1 MPIVSSG
8 AKGETALLMGNDAIA
23 RGALEAGVR
32 VVAGYPGTPSSE
44 IIQTLAGVA
53 SDHGL
58 YVEWSVNEKVGLEV
72 AAAGSFAELRSMAVM
87 KQVGVNVASDF
98 LLHLAECGTRAGLV
112 LITCEDPGGLS
123 STNEGDSRHY
133 AKMMEFPLVEPGNF
147 QEAKDMAAW
156 SFELS
161 EKIRN
166 VVMFRSVTRMSH
178 ASGNV
183 VLGELSSSLM
193 APSQPKA
200 RFQFDGD
207 FMDQMSGP
215 VVTFPGMVDAMHN
228 RQLEKLAM
236 AREIFETSPFNT
248 YTGPEKPELLIIT
261 SSAANLYTREALDLL
276 DLEEQ
281 VGLLKLGTTWPLPPR
296 LLAKHLKASE
306 KIFIIEEGMPF
317 MEDNVK
323 ALWTEQGPEAGT
335 KQFFGRKNGPLPP
348 TNELNPD
355 LVAQG
360 LVEILGLPAPS
371 LDKTYGERANEFA
384 KTHAPFRAM
393 TFCPGCPHRASYWL
407 INSALKQDNRNGF
420 VCGDIGCYTMG
431 AISCGFNTLKTSHAM
446 GSGTGVAS
454 GFGKLNRFGFDQP
467 VMAISGDSTF
477 FHAVMPALVN
487 AVHNQADMI
496 LVVVDN
502 SGTAMTGFQPHPGT
516 LTDAGG
522 GALPALD
529 IARICQA
536 MDINV
541 TIADPF
547 EMESTE
553 KALLEL
559 LDDEGGVRVLILRQA
574 CALSPGKKGKRL
586 FDMAVDEA
594 SCLAEDCGC
603 NRLCT
608 RIFGCPG
615 LIWDPEAKKTRI
627 DEVICVGCGVCASIC
642 PTGAITKQEV
652 PR

>member
-1 MPIVSSG
+1 MSIVSTG
-8 AKGETALLMGNDAIA
+8 AMGETALLMGNDAIA

-44 IIQTLAGVA
+44 IIQTLADVA
-53 SDHGL
+53 PDHGL
-58 YVEWSVNEKVGLEV
+58 YVEWSANEKVGLEV
-72 AAAGSFAELRSMAVM
+72 AASGSFAQLRSLAVM

-98 LLHLAECGTRAGLV
+98 LLHLAEYGTRAGLV

-161 EKIRN
+161 EKLRN

-183 VLGELSSSLM
+183 VLGRITPG
-193 APSQPKA
+193 PSKA
-200 RFQFDGD
+200 RFRFDGD
-207 FMDQMSGP
+207 IMNQMEGP
-215 VVTFPGMVDAMHN
+215 VITFPGMVDPMHR

-248 YTGPEKPELLIIT
+248 YTGPDHPELLLIT
-261 SSAANLYTREALDLL
+261 SSAAYLYSLEAIDLL
-276 DLEEQ
+276 GLEDR

-306 KIFIIEEGMPF
+306 KVIIIEEGMPF
-317 MEDNVK
+317 LEDNVK
-323 ALWTEQGPEAGT
+323 ALWTELGPEAGS
-335 KQFFGRKNGPLPP
+335 QRFFGRKDGPLPP

-355 LVAQG
+355 LVARA
-360 LVEILGLPAPS
+360 LAEILGMLAPAS
-371 LDKTYGERANEFA
+371 DQAYRERAGELA

-407 INSALKQDNRNGF
+407 INSALKQDNRDGF

-431 AISCGFNTLKTSHAM
+431 AIGCGFNTLKTSHAM

-454 GFGKLNRFGFDQP
+454 GFGKLDRFGFDQP
-467 VMAISGDSTF
+467 VMAVCGDSTF

-487 AVHNQADMI
+487 AVHNQANMI

-502 SGTAMTGFQPHPGT
+502 SGTAMTGFQPHPGS
-516 LTDAGG
+516 LSDAGG

-529 IARICQA
+529 IARICEA
-536 MDINV
+536 MGV
-541 TIADPF
+541 KVVIADPF
-547 EMESTE
+547 EMEATE
-553 KALLEL
+553 KILLDL

-574 CALSPGKKGKRL
+574 CALSPGKKGKRQ
-586 FDMAVDEA
+586 FDMTVDETV
-594 SCLAEDCGC
+594 CLAEECGC

-627 DEVICVGCGVCASIC
+627 DEVICVGCGVCADIC
-642 PTGAITKQEV
+642 PTGAISRKEV
-652 PR
+652 A

>member
-1 MPIVSSG
+1 MSIVSTG

-23 RGALEAGVR
+23 RGALEAGIR

-44 IIQTLAGVA
+44 IIQTLADVA

-58 YVEWSVNEKVGLEV
+58 YVEWSANEKVGLEV
-72 AAAGSFAELRSMAVM
+72 AASGSFAQLRSMAVM

-98 LLHLAECGTRAGLV
+98 LLHLAEYGTRAGLV

-133 AKMMEFPLVEPGNF
+133 AKMMEFPLVEPGDF

-161 EKIRN
+161 EKVRN

-183 VLGELSSSLM
+183 VLGGIKPGSS
-193 APSQPKA
+193 KA
-200 RFQFDGD
+200 RFKFDGD
-207 FMDQMSGP
+207 IMDQMEGP
-215 VVTFPGMVDAMHN
+215 VVTFPGMVDPMHR
-228 RQLEKLAM
+228 RQLEKLAL
-236 AREIFETSPFNT
+236 AREIFETAPFNS
-248 YTGPEKPELLIIT
+248 YTGPDHPELLVIT
-261 SSAANLYTREALDLL
+261 SSAAYLYTREAIDMLRMEDR
-276 DLEEQ
+276 
-281 VGLLKLGTTWPLPPR
+281 VGLLKLGTTWPLPPK
-296 LLAKHLKASE
+296 LLAKHLNASP
-306 KIFIIEEGMPF
+306 KIFIVEEGMPF
-317 MEDNVK
+317 LEDNVK
-323 ALWTEQGPEAGT
+323 ALWTELGPEAGT
-335 KQFFGRKNGPLPP
+335 KQFFGRKTGPLPP

-355 LVAQG
+355 RVAQG
-360 LVEILGLPAPS
+360 LAEILGVPAPAF
-371 LDKTYGERANEFA
+371 DQAYRERAGELA
-384 KTHAPFRAM
+384 KSHAPFRAM

-407 INSALKQDNRNGF
+407 INSALKQDNRHGF

-431 AISCGFNTLKTSHAM
+431 VIGCGFNTLKTSHAM

-467 VMAISGDSTF
+467 VMAICGDSTF

-502 SGTAMTGFQPHPGT
+502 SGTAMTGFQPHPGS

-529 IARICQA
+529 IGRICEA
-536 MDINV
+536 MGAKV
-541 TIADPF
+541 VIADPF
-547 EMESTE
+547 EMEGTE
-553 KALLEL
+553 KTLLDL

-574 CALSPGKKGKRL
+574 CALSPGKKGKRQY
-586 FDMAVDEA
+586 DMTVDETI
-594 SCLAEDCGC
+594 CLAEDCGC

-608 RIFGCPG
+608 RVFGCPG

-627 DEVICVGCGVCASIC
+627 DEVICAGCGVCASIC
-642 PTGAITKQEV
+642 PTGAIIKKEV
-652 PR
+652 A

>member
-1 MPIVSSG
+1 MSIVSTG

-44 IIQTLAGVA
+44 IIQTLADVA

-58 YVEWSVNEKVGLEV
+58 YVEWSANEKVGLEV
-72 AAAGSFAELRSMAVM
+72 AASGSFAQLRSLAVM

-98 LLHLAECGTRAGLV
+98 LLHLAEYGTRAGLV

-161 EKIRN
+161 EKLRN

-183 VLGELSSSLM
+183 VLGQITPG
-193 APSQPKA
+193 PSKA
-200 RFQFDGD
+200 RFRFDGD
-207 FMDQMSGP
+207 IMDQMEGP
-215 VVTFPGMVDAMHN
+215 VITFPGMVDPMHR
-228 RQLEKLAM
+228 RQLDKLAM

-248 YTGPEKPELLIIT
+248 YTGPDHPELLLIT
-261 SSAANLYTREALDLL
+261 SSAAYLYSLEAIDLL
-276 DLEEQ
+276 GLEDR

-296 LLAKHLKASE
+296 LLAKHLNSCE
-306 KIFIIEEGMPF
+306 KVIIIEEGMPF
-317 MEDNVK
+317 LEDNVK
-323 ALWTEQGPEAGT
+323 ALWTELGPEAGT
-335 KQFFGRKNGPLPP
+335 QQFFGRKTGPLPP

-355 LVAQG
+355 LVARG
-360 LVEILGLPAPS
+360 LAEILRLPAPAS
-371 LDKTYGERANEFA
+371 DKAYQERAGELA

-407 INSALKQDNRNGF
+407 INSALKQDNRDGF

-431 AISCGFNTLKTSHAM
+431 AIGCGFNTLKTSHAM

-467 VMAISGDSTF
+467 VMAICGDSTF

-487 AVHNQADMI
+487 AVHNQANMV

-502 SGTAMTGFQPHPGT
+502 SGTAMTGFQPHPGS

-522 GALPALD
+522 GTLPALD
-529 IARICQA
+529 IARICEA
-536 MDINV
+536 MGIKV
-541 TIADPF
+541 VIADPF
-547 EMESTE
+547 EMETTE
-553 KALLEL
+553 KTLLDL

-574 CALSPGKKGKRL
+574 CALSPGKKGKRQ
-586 FDMAVDEA
+586 FDMSVDETA
-594 SCLAEDCGC
+594 CLAEDCGC

-627 DEVICVGCGVCASIC
+627 DEVICVGCGVCADIC
-642 PTGAITKQEV
+642 PTGAIKRKEV
-652 PR
+652 A

>member
-1 MPIVSSG
+1 MSIVSTG
-8 AKGETALLMGNDAIA
+8 KKGETALLMGNEAIA

-44 IIQTLAGVA
+44 IIQTLADVA
-53 SDHGL
+53 TDHGL
-58 YVEWSVNEKVGLEV
+58 YVEWSANEKVGLEV
-72 AAAGSFAELRSMAVM
+72 AASGSFAQLRSMAVM

-98 LLHLAECGTRAGLV
+98 LLHLTEYGTRAGLV

-161 EKIRN
+161 EKLRN
-166 VVMFRSVTRMSH
+166 LVMFRSVTRMSH

-193 APSQPKA
+193 GPGPSKA
-200 RFQFDGD
+200 RFRFDGD
-207 FMDQMSGP
+207 MMDQMSGP
-215 VVTFPGMVDAMHN
+215 VVTFPGMVDAMHR
-228 RQLEKLAM
+228 RQLEKLAL

-248 YTGPEKPELLIIT
+248 YTGPDQPELLIIT
-261 SSAANLYTREALDLL
+261 SSAAYLYSQEAITLL
-276 DLEEQ
+276 GLENR

-317 MEDNVK
+317 LEDNVK
-323 ALWTEQGPEAGT
+323 ALWTELGPEAGT
-335 KQFFGRKNGPLPP
+335 KQFYGRKLGPLPP

-355 LVAQG
+355 RVAQG
-360 LVEILGLPAPS
+360 LAEILGLPAP
-371 LDKTYGERANEFA
+371 LPDQAYWERANELA
-384 KTHAPFRAM
+384 KSHAPFRAM

-407 INSALKQDNRNGF
+407 MNSALKQDNRKGF

-431 AISCGFNTLKTSHAM
+431 VIGCGFNTLKTSHAM

-467 VMAISGDSTF
+467 VMAVSGDSTF

-496 LVVVDN
+496 LAVVDN
-502 SGTAMTGFQPHPGT
+502 SGTAMTGFQPHPGS
-516 LTDAGG
+516 LSDAAG

-529 IARICQA
+529 IARICEA
-536 MDINV
+536 MGIKV
-541 TIADPF
+541 VIADPF
-547 EMESTE
+547 EVEATE
-553 KALLEL
+553 KTL
-559 LDDEGGVRVLILRQA
+559 LDLLDETGGVRVLILRQA
-574 CALSPGKKGKRL
+574 CALSPGKKGKRQ
-586 FDMAVDEA
+586 FDMTVDETA
-594 SCLAEDCGC
+594 CLAGDCGC

-627 DEVICVGCGVCASIC
+627 DEVICVGCGVCAAIC
-642 PTGAITKQEV
+642 PTGAISRKEV
-652 PR
+652 A

>member
-1 MPIVSSG
+1 MSIVSHG

-44 IIQTLAGVA
+44 IIQTLANVA

-58 YVEWSVNEKVGLEV
+58 YVEWSANEKVGLEV
-72 AAAGSFAELRSMAVM
+72 AAAGSFAQLRSMAVM

-112 LITCEDPGGLS
+112 LVTCEDPGGLS

-133 AKMMEFPLVEPGNF
+133 AKMMEFPLVEPANF
-147 QEAKDMAAW
+147 QEAKEMAAW

-183 VLGELSSSLM
+183 VLGELSSGLA
-193 APSQPKA
+193 APGSSQA
-200 RFQFDGD
+200 RFRFDGD
-207 FMDQMSGP
+207 MMDPMAGP
-215 VVTFPGMVDAMHN
+215 AITFPGMVDAMHR
-228 RQLEKLAM
+228 RQLDKLAT

-248 YTGPEKPELLIIT
+248 YTGPNQPELLIIT
-261 SSAANLYTREALDLL
+261 SSAADLYTREALDLL
-276 DLEEQ
+276 GLEDR

-296 LLAKHLKASE
+296 LLSKHLKASE
-306 KIFIIEEGMPF
+306 RVFIIEEGMPF
-317 MEDNVK
+317 LEDNVK
-323 ALWTEQGPEAGT
+323 ALWTEIGTGT
-335 KQFFGRKNGPLPP
+335 KQFFGRKQGGPLPP

-355 LVAQG
+355 RIAHALTT
-360 LVEILGLPAPS
+360 ILGLPDPVS
-371 LDKTYGERANEFA
+371 DKRYPKRAGEIA

-407 INSALKQDNRNGF
+407 MNSALKQDNRHGF

-446 GSGTGVAS
+446 GSGTGLAS

-487 AVHNQADMI
+487 AIHNQADMI

-516 LTDAGG
+516 HTDAGG
-522 GALPALD
+522 GVLPALD
-529 IARICQA
+529 IGRICEA
-536 MDINV
+536 MGVNV
-541 TIADPF
+541 TTADPF
-547 EMESTE
+547 DMASTE
-553 KALLEL
+553 KTLLKL
-559 LDDEGGVRVLILRQA
+559 LDDDGGVRVLILRQA
-574 CALSPGKKGKRL
+574 CALSPGKKGKRM
-586 FDMAVDEA
+586 FDMAVDA
-594 SCLAEDCGC
+594 SICLAEECGC

-608 RIFGCPG
+608 RVFGCPG
-615 LIWDPEAKKTRI
+615 LIWDPDAKKTRI